1 MVGLE
6 LYYEAFWNLSTHR
19 AGMGDGP
26 IMWLAVEQYAD
37 RLELDEVQ
45 RGDLHHH
52 IQALDEAFFEHRE
65 KNRPKKP
72 PAQPDKNADVPAL
85 GRRRKGQ

>member
-6 LYYEAFWNLSTHR
+6 LYFEAFWDLSTHR
-19 AGMGDGP
+19 CGMGDGP

-45 RGDLHHH
+45 REDLHYH
-52 IQALDEAFFEHRE
+52 IHAMDEAFFEHRE
-65 KNRPKKP
+65 KTRPKTAPPKP
-72 PAQPDKNADVPAL
+72 SNPAEVPTL
-85 GRRRKGQ
+85 GRRRKG